1 MPMTQEQFNDLMDV
15 YLAQYLSGG
24 YYTLKYTGEQLDAML
39 DSLNSRVKALE
50 GQARATAPA
59 ASG

>member
-1 MPMTQEQFNDLMDV
+1 MTQEQFNAMMDV

-39 DSLNSRVKALE
+39 DSLNARVASLE
-50 GQARATAPA
+50 GGSANV
-59 ASG
+59 

>member
-1 MPMTQEQFNDLMDV
+1 MTQQEFNALMDV

-39 DSLNSRVKALE
+39 DSLEARVTALE
-50 GQARATAPA
+50 GSGGATQPD
-59 ASG
+59 SE